1 MVDLLQQHRS
11 GTSGFS
17 GSAGPGWS
25 HSRITTR
32 KSRVAFINL
41 SSTCQHGRHTRA
53 QPGEPLWQH
62 TAITLSTWLWYP
74 GPQLPSTS
82 GGELQAAPL
91 QLSAQLSQKTL
102 TFRGFFFNRKRSN
115 FKWSKSCKSHVLPS
129 HTRQS
134 VCVTLWQTPLEC
146 PVFSN
151 LHYWLIVL
159 KTVAAA

>member
-17 GSAGPGWS
+17 ESAGPGWP

-82 GGELQAAPL
+82 GGELEAAPL

-102 TFRGFFFNRKRSN
+102 TFRAFFLIERGQISSDQNLVKAMPCPATLGSQYVSLYD
-115 FKWSKSCKSHVLPS
+115 KLLWSVQYL
-129 HTRQS
+129 
-134 VCVTLWQTPLEC
+134 VIYVTGW
-146 PVFSN
+146 
-151 LHYWLIVL
+151 
-159 KTVAAA
+159 